1 MRSNALL
8 RTLFQRRIQI
18 SSGLRLAGPYWYVT
32 DGGKAGVGGG
42 VLWGGRADRV
52 TLFSQ
57 LSQLCLFTQPSTI
70 PGSLQSTSLL
80 VEFL

>member
-18 SSGLRLAGPYWYVT
+18 CSGLRLAGPYWYVT
-32 DGGKAGVGGG
+32 DGGKAGVGG
-42 VLWGGRADRV
+42 LCGGEADRV

-57 LSQLCLFTQPSTI
+57 LSQLCLFTQPSTL